1 MCLILK
7 IFRKNLWWR
16 GRPSLFLW
24 SNLQESLKRAQEGE
38 WNSFQ
43 SERGRGGGL
52 KSDRGSPWRIVCS
65 AVFLSNME
73 SEVSVP
79 LSLLQRAF
87 EPHREGS
94 WQSQTPPL
102 PLCYLLEKSDGWIMK
117 LSKLLPL
124 HIPQP
129 HVGALSVSVAHFGLI
144 FFPPNRASVLF
155 CWCSNKFIEFPSKC
169 SVIVPFCLKWL
180 GFEWR
185 LIVIAGHPKTA
196 VFF

>member
-16 GRPSLFLW
+16 GRPSLSLW
-24 SNLQESLKRAQEGE
+24 STLQESLKRAQEGE

-79 LSLLQRAF
+79 LSLLQRTF

-102 PLCYLLEKSDGWIMK
+102 CYLLGKSDGWIMK
-117 LSKLLPL
+117 LSKLLLL

-144 FFPPNRASVLF
+144 FFLQIEHLSCSADARISLLNFPVNVLSLSLSVWSGWALNED
-155 CWCSNKFIEFPSKC
+155 S
-169 SVIVPFCLKWL
+169 LL
-180 GFEWR
+180 
-185 LIVIAGHPKTA
+185 
-196 VFF
+196 

>member
-1 MCLILK
+1 MKGETVPLSVINSAGEFK
-7 IFRKNLWWR
+7 TSPG
-16 GRPSLFLW
+16 GRVKFLP
-24 SNLQESLKRAQEGE
+24 E
-38 WNSFQ
+38 WK
-43 SERGRGGGL
+43 GARGGGL

-102 PLCYLLEKSDGWIMK
+102 CYLLSRTGESWSCPNCCPCIY
-117 LSKLLPL
+117 LSHMLVRCLCL
-124 HIPQP
+124 WHI
-129 HVGALSVSVAHFGLI
+129 LDWF

>member
-1 MCLILK
+1 MKGETVPLSVIDSAGEFK
-7 IFRKNLWWR
+7 TSPG
-16 GRPSLFLW
+16 GRVKFLP
-24 SNLQESLKRAQEGE
+24 E
-38 WNSFQ
+38 WKGA
-43 SERGRGGGL
+43 RRGGL

-102 PLCYLLEKSDGWIMK
+102 CYLLGKSDGWIMK

-196 VFF
+196 VFFLI